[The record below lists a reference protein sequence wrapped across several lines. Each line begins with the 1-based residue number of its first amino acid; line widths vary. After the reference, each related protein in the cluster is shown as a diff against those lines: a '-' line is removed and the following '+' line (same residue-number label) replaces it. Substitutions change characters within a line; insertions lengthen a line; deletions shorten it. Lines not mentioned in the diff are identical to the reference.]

1 MFDND
6 TISAIST
13 ATGEAGIGIVRM
25 SGEKSVEIA
34 DSIFRSVLK
43 KTLAHSE
50 NRKLMYGHIYDG
62 DKLIDEVLIVKMVK
76 PHTYTREDVVEI
88 YCHGGIIS
96 VRKILNLTLER
107 GARLAERGEF
117 TKRAFLNG
125 RLDLTQAEAVIDIIK
140 SKSDQAYDMSIRQLE
155 GGLTGILQKIKDRL
169 VSMNA
174 LIVANIDFPEDEIEE
189 ATYDRL
195 KKDADY
201 ALEQVDKL
209 IDNSHKGL
217 LIRDGIDTTI
227 LGKPNVGKSSL
238 LNGMLRFEKAI
249 VTDVA
254 GTTRDIISDYINLD
268 GILLKLTDTA
278 GIRDTEDIVEKI
290 GVDRAKLQIE
300 NSDLIIAIFDGSR
313 PFDEDDRE
321 IIRLIEDKKA
331 VVLLN
336 KSDLPTAVT
345 EKDIEDLIGKRDY
358 IRISVTNTD
367 EISKIED
374 LIKELFFQG
383 EISQNNDIY
392 VNNVRHLEAL
402 KKTRR
407 AILDV
412 IDDINNEM
420 FLDLM
425 EVNLNIALSSLGEIT
440 GETTTEDILDKV
452 FSEFC
457 IGK

>member
-34 DSIFRSVLK
+34 DSIFKSVSK
-43 KTLAHSE
+43 KTLADSE
-50 NRKLMYGHIYDG
+50 NRKMMYGHIYDG

-96 VRKILNLTLER
+96 VRKILDLTLGK

-117 TKRAFLNG
+117 TKRAFLKG
-125 RLDLTQAEAVIDIIK
+125 RLDLTQAEAVMDIIK
-140 SKSDQAYDMSIRQLE
+140 SKSDHAYDMSIRQLE
-155 GGLTGILQKIKDRL
+155 GGLTGALQDIKDRL
-169 VSMNA
+169 VSINA

-201 ALEQVDKL
+201 ALERVERL
-209 IDNSHKGL
+209 IENSNKGM
-217 LIRDGIDTTI
+217 LIRDGINTTI

-238 LNGMLRFEKAI
+238 LNGMLRFDKAI

-278 GIRDTEDIVEKI
+278 GIRHTDDVVEKI
-290 GVDRAKLQIE
+290 GVDRAKSQIE
-300 NSDLIIAIFDGSR
+300 DSDLIIAIFDSSR
-313 PFDEDDRE
+313 EFDEDDKE

-331 VVLLN
+331 IILLN
-336 KSDLPTAVT
+336 KSDLPTKVS
-345 EKDIEDLIGKRDY
+345 EEDIVGLIGKKDY
-358 IRISVTNTD
+358 IKISVTNTD

-374 LIKELFFQG
+374 MIRELFFQG

-392 VNNVRHLEAL
+392 VNNLRHLEAL
-402 KKTRR
+402 KKTKR
-407 AILDV
+407 ALLDV

-425 EVNLNIALSSLGEIT
+425 EVNLNITLSSLGEIT